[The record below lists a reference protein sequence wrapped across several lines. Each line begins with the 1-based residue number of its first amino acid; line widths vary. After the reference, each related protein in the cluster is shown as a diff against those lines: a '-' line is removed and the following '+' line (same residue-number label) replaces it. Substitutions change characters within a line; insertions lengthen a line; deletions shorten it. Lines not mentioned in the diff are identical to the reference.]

1 MHQCVTPLIT
11 QQAVE
16 AQERVEALTKELK
29 AQSSE
34 LKTLTENYNSE
45 RMLRKK
51 YYNMIEDMKGK
62 IRVYCRVRPLSKS
75 ELGMVRKYSQLVM
88 LILPTAVTQGCLNIT
103 ESPDE
108 YSINVHSSRGLKE
121 FQFDR
126 IFLPDHGQGM
136 VFEDTHVSNG
146 CRENL

>member
-1 MHQCVTPLIT
+1 M
-11 QQAVE
+11 
-16 AQERVEALTKELK
+16 EALTKELK

-75 ELGMVRKYSQLVM
+75 ELGMVMGLFTMYYS
-88 LILPTAVTQGCLNIT
+88 ILSTATMQGCLNIT

-108 YSINVHSSRGLKE
+108 YTINVQSSRGLKE
-121 FQFDR
+121 FQFDH
-126 IFLPDHGQGM
+126 IFLSEHGQEM
-136 VFEDTHVSNG
+136 VFEDTHVSN
-146 CRENL
+146 